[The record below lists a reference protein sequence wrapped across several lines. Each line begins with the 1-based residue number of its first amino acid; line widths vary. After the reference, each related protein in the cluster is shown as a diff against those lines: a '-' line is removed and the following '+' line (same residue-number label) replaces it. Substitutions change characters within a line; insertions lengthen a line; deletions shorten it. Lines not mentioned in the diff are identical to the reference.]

1 MADTPLTIPAN
12 PRIAVL
18 GDSLA
23 AGLGVRENSYPRF
36 LARDLQA
43 EAILMKAKASRR
55 VDECTALVPRLE
67 KFAPDLV
74 LISTGQTESLL
85 HPRKAVEQIIDAH
98 GPDNWK
104 GVVGL
109 DARPFYSA
117 DPRKRAREV
126 GTTVAKIA
134 VKNLTIRLGGGRPRM
149 PHEQYRR
156 ELDTFLD
163 AMELR
168 GWPVIVAG
176 VGFVNPVLY
185 PRSRRNLE
193 VVESLQQEL
202 IAARPNARYV
212 RLNGLVDFARETLAD
227 RCHPSVYGH
236 RKIADAHHRLLEVVP
251 RASLVPAQGV
261 VGETAAAPSS
271 SDRSASSSAR

>member
-1 MADTPLTIPAN
+1 MADTTLTIPAN

-36 LARDLQA
+36 LARDLGA

-55 VDECTALVPRLE
+55 VDECSALVPRLD
-67 KFAPDLV
+67 KFEPDLV

-85 HPRKAVEQIIDAH
+85 HPRRAVQQVIDDH
-98 GPDNWK
+98 GPGNWK

-109 DARPFYSA
+109 DARPYYSE
-117 DPRKRAREV
+117 DPRERVREI

-134 VKNLTIRLGGGRPRM
+134 VKNLTIRLGGGAPRM
-149 PHEQYRR
+149 SHEVYRR
-156 ELDTFLD
+156 ELDAFLD
-163 AMELR
+163 LMEER
-168 GWPVIVAG
+168 GWPVIVSG

-185 PRSRRNLE
+185 PRSRKNLE
-193 VVESLQQEL
+193 VVESLQREL
-202 IAARPNARYV
+202 VAARPNARYV
-212 RLNGLVDFARETLAD
+212 GLNGLIDFSRETLAD

-236 RKIADAHHRLLEVVP
+236 RKIADAHHRLLTVVP
-251 RASLVPAQGV
+251 RGELVPAQA
-261 VGETAAAPSS
+261 TAEPVPAES
-271 SDRSASSSAR
+271 SDRRASSSAL